1 MCGSSP
7 KTPKAETPATLMT
20 ARDAQASS
28 PSAANSSGRKQ
39 LRIDLNNATNSTPYG
54 GSLVIPT

>member
-1 MCGSSP
+1 MCGSKP

-20 ARDAQASS
+20 ARDAQAAS
-28 PSAANSSGRKQ
+28 PNAANSGRKQ
-39 LRIDLNNATNSTPYG
+39 LRIDLNNATTSTPYG